1 MFAVFDRV
9 TFTEIWGAGLPE
21 VRHAI
26 FCTYVKE
33 ITIYEYRL
41 EVEFVN
47 VHRFKIRWDEV
58 GHKKG
63 VHING
68 AGKPARY

>member
-1 MFAVFDRV
+1 M
-9 TFTEIWGAGLPE
+9 
-21 VRHAI
+21 RHAI

-33 ITIYEYRL
+33 ITIYEDRL

-58 GHKKG
+58 GHKK
-63 VHING
+63 VCISMEREMRLAIKATSMDG
-68 AGKPARY
+68 AFS